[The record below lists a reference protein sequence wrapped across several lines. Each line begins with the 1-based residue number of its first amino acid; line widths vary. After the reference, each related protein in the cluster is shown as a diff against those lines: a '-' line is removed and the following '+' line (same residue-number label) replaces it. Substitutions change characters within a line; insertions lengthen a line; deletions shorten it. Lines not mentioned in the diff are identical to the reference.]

1 MLSGSSKW
9 KKRKAGGGTSEGTQA
24 TLNGEGQPWKQL
36 RNVECYHCH
45 EMGHIRSRCPHRRQ
59 PGQGQMVQPVQAI
72 QPAPQGQIQMPHRP
86 ALPAPPVQSQ
96 SQQTSRGQQ
105 RVQGRAYALTTD
117 EAAASATAITG
128 TLSVCGLPAFALVD
142 SGSTHSIV
150 SADFAR
156 CMGNVCRSFDCEYV
170 IATPVGIDL
179 FSHQCLIGCD
189 VSVGDQCLPADLIV
203 LGITDFDVVLG
214 MDWLEQNYANIDC
227 RSKMVTFAIPGL
239 PRFCFYGDRNG
250 RDIPMISALHA
261 CRLMQQGCEGYIAY
275 LLNPSGSASSLGDIP
290 VVSEY
295 PDVFPEELPGLPPE
309 REIDFSIELVPGTA
323 PISRAPYR
331 MSASELAE
339 LKKQLAE
346 LLDKGFIRPSASPW
360 GAPVLFVKK
369 KDGSLRLCIDYRQL
383 NQVTIKNKYPLPR
396 IDDLFDQLQGAAV
409 FSKIDLRSG
418 YYQLR
423 VRPEDVPRTAFRTRY
438 GHFEFLVMPFGLTNA
453 PAAFMDL
460 MNRVF
465 QPYLDRFVIVF
476 IDDILVYSRSEA
488 EHVEHLR
495 IVLQI
500 LRDRE
505 LYAKLDKCEFW
516 LSQIHF
522 LGHVVSKDGVAVD
535 PSKVEAVL
543 RWERPKNA
551 TEIRSFLGLAGYYRR
566 FIEGF
571 AKIASPLTKLT
582 RKAV

>member
-1 MLSGSSKW
+1 MGGVPVGTVAQMVEIAQNVEIDLNLEKAARPPGDVKGKGKMHSGSSKW
-9 KKRKAGGGTSEGTQA
+9 RKRKAGGGTSEGTQA
-24 TLNGEGQPWKQL
+24 TLSGEGQPRKQM

-45 EMGHIRSRCPHRRQ
+45 EMGHIRSRCPYRRQ
-59 PGQGQMVQPVQAI
+59 PGQGQLAQPVQTV

-179 FSHQCLIGCD
+179 YSHQCLIGCD

-261 CRLMQQGCEGYIAY
+261 CRLMQQGCEGYLAY

-323 PISRAPYR
+323 FPVIPGLSLPPRSCNG
-331 MSASELAE
+331 SA
-339 LKKQLAE
+339 
-346 LLDKGFIRPSASPW
+346 
-360 GAPVLFVKK
+360 
-369 KDGSLRLCIDYRQL
+369 
-383 NQVTIKNKYPLPR
+383 
-396 IDDLFDQLQGAAV
+396 
-409 FSKIDLRSG
+409 
-418 YYQLR
+418 
-423 VRPEDVPRTAFRTRY
+423 
-438 GHFEFLVMPFGLTNA
+438 
-453 PAAFMDL
+453 
-460 MNRVF
+460 
-465 QPYLDRFVIVF
+465 
-476 IDDILVYSRSEA
+476 
-488 EHVEHLR
+488 
-495 IVLQI
+495 
-500 LRDRE
+500 
-505 LYAKLDKCEFW
+505 
-516 LSQIHF
+516 
-522 LGHVVSKDGVAVD
+522 
-535 PSKVEAVL
+535 
-543 RWERPKNA
+543 
-551 TEIRSFLGLAGYYRR
+551 
-566 FIEGF
+566 
-571 AKIASPLTKLT
+571 IASSWPCPSMPVTPKPSGN
-582 RKAV
+582 